1 MTLPGTSTKSIATL
15 SLALAIC
22 TIQTSVK
29 ETSYWVYEGVGHGE
43 SMEVSFSIFS
53 QNTKTE
59 RSQSPQRGSG
69 LEPAPRF
76 LS

>member
-1 MTLPGTSTKSIATL
+1 MTLPGTSTKNIATL
-15 SLALAIC
+15 FLTLAIC
-22 TIQTSVK
+22 TIQTSAK
-29 ETSYWVYEGVGHGE
+29 ETSYLVYEGVSSGE
-43 SMEVSFSIFS
+43 SMEVSFSVFPH
-53 QNTKTE
+53 NTKTE

>member
-1 MTLPGTSTKSIATL
+1 MTLPGTSTKNIATL
-15 SLALAIC
+15 SLALVIL

-29 ETSYWVYEGVGHGE
+29 ETSYSVNDGVGLSE
-43 SMEVSFSIFS
+43 SMEVGFSIFHH
-53 QNTKTE
+53 NTKTE
-59 RSQSPQRGSG
+59 RSQSPRRGSG